1 MRPSLFQYESNYNYR
16 KTASQSTA
24 FGVGFIGSSRI
35 GTVVSGYNA
44 QFQSL
49 YSSLNIERMELS
61 NKLSEKL
68 ATNPTYKSMRSDGVD
83 LAWKYEKA
91 DIEMGGKGSNNWNQ
105 TERQEIRDT
114 GRVRGSEGHHQ
125 KNVADHV
132 EDQSNPD
139 NIKFYRDRQEH
150 LQEGHNGDWKNS
162 TDAPMIDKNKMLTKT
177 NAKRIVKQELIGVGL
192 VAAVSFGIGASI
204 EVIAT
209 LAVEGISAESV
220 KASMIN
226 GAKAGLKSAVI
237 GVGTYALTRVIST
250 TLQRVFNIGQ
260 AFAQTSAVVII
271 GIGFAVGE
279 FILLKKRGYST
290 KDAGF
295 AAGKGLL
302 MGIGIYAL
310 SQIPYCGAYLAVA
323 VSIIYISITIAKDVC
338 QQKFLKELDINAV
351 LWNAPVLKLEG

>member
-1 MRPSLFQYESNYNYR
+1 MRPSLFQYESKYNYR
-16 KTASQSTA
+16 KSASQSSA
-24 FGVGFIGSSRI
+24 LGVGFIGSSRI
-35 GTVVSGYNA
+35 GAVVSGYNA

-49 YSSLNIERMELS
+49 STSLNAERLNLQNGLDKELIADS
-61 NKLSEKL
+61 TFKGYRSKGVKL
-68 ATNPTYKSMRSDGVD
+68 A
-83 LAWKYEKA
+83 WEYEKA
-91 DIEMGGKGSNNWNQ
+91 DIEMGGKGSNNWNRA
-105 TERQEIRDT
+105 ERQEIRDT
-114 GRVRGSEGHHQ
+114 GHVRGSEGHHQ
-125 KNVADHV
+125 KNVADHPK
-132 EDQSNPD
+132 EQANPD
-139 NIKFYRDRQEH
+139 NIKFYRDKQEH
-150 LQEGHNGDWKNS
+150 LEKGHDGNWKNS
-162 TDAPMIDKNKMLTKT
+162 TDSPMIDKNKMLEKT

-295 AAGKGLL
+295 AAGKSLL